1 MQLNNGARVLIY
13 SHDSFG
19 LGHLRRCRTIAH
31 ALVEKYKSLS
41 VLIISG
47 SPIIGSFDF
56 RARVDFVR
64 IPGVIKL
71 HSGEYTS
78 LGLHID
84 LQQTLALREAIILST
99 AESFQPDIFLVDKEP
114 TGLQGEVVKTLQR
127 LKKQGCINVLGLRDV
142 MDDPQA
148 LRQEWAR
155 KKVVP
160 VLEDCYHR
168 IWVYGPKEMGNP
180 ISSISL
186 STSALKKIH
195 YTGYLRRHAPA
206 ERKQPSPVD
215 TEIPYYLVTTGG
227 GGDGKELVDW
237 VLRAYEQHS
246 VSMRAVVVLGPFMP
260 ADEQQEFITRANLLD
275 NVETLT
281 FDSSIEF
288 LMRDSLGVV
297 AMGGYNTFC
306 EVLSFDKKALLV
318 PRYKPRE
325 EQLVRVRNAAKLGL
339 VNMLDAKRYPEAS
352 LMARALNGL
361 VDQPLPSEIMD
372 PAMLNGLDQVADLVE
387 PLIQSADR
395 VDKVQAV
402 ES

>member
-195 YTGYLRRHAPA
+195 YL
-206 ERKQPSPVD
+206 
-215 TEIPYYLVTTGG
+215 
-227 GGDGKELVDW
+227 
-237 VLRAYEQHS
+237 
-246 VSMRAVVVLGPFMP
+246 
-260 ADEQQEFITRANLLD
+260 
-275 NVETLT
+275 
-281 FDSSIEF
+281 
-288 LMRDSLGVV
+288 SL
-297 AMGGYNTFC
+297 
-306 EVLSFDKKALLV
+306 
-318 PRYKPRE
+318 
-325 EQLVRVRNAAKLGL
+325 
-339 VNMLDAKRYPEAS
+339 
-352 LMARALNGL
+352 
-361 VDQPLPSEIMD
+361 IH
-372 PAMLNGLDQVADLVE
+372 
-387 PLIQSADR
+387 I
-395 VDKVQAV
+395 
-402 ES
+402 